1 MAMSTLGKQ
10 SPRHELGLRFQR
22 ILVAVDGSEGSA
34 RASEVAVDLAE
45 KFNAQLFVVNVFRGY
60 PEYVTMFPSV
70 PAPSGDALQA
80 YEAYARKTA
89 LEVVERTVSMAKKK
103 GVKAKPQTSETV
115 GSVVQAI
122 SDYAAG
128 EKIDLIVMGTRGM
141 GGFKKMLLGSVSSG
155 VVTHA
160 NCDVLVVR

>member
-1 MAMSTLGKQ
+1 MSTLGKQ
-10 SPRHELGLRFQR
+10 SPRHASGLHFQR

-45 KFNAQLFVVNVFRGY
+45 RLDAQLFVLNVYRGY
-60 PEYVTMFPSV
+60 PEYMTLFPR
-70 PAPSGDALQA
+70 APSPSGNAIQA
-80 YEAYARKTA
+80 YESYARKAA
-89 LEVVERTVSMAKKK
+89 LEVVGRTLSMAEKK
-103 GVKAKPQTSETV
+103 GVKAKPQTSEIV

-122 SDYAAG
+122 TDYAAS

-160 NCDVLVVR
+160 QCAVLVVR